1 MKLLKKINRN
11 YLLSSAVV
19 LLVGLAVFY
28 LLINRIAARE
38 ILEGLHASE
47 TRIVHELKENKNA
60 PNLYP
65 LIEVKMTEKTGP
77 GYVKDT
83 TIFDPVE
90 NENEVF
96 KELNT
101 FRQINGHHYHIII
114 RALVVEKK
122 DIVATL
128 FLSIGI
134 IFFLLIGSLFYI
146 NQRTFSHMWQPFYR
160 NLARLKSFSLKENLK
175 LHLETTGI
183 AEFDELND
191 VVSRLTEKV
200 VSDYEN
206 LKMFTQNASHE
217 LQTPLAVMLM
227 NLEEILQKDLPEE
240 DLKKI
245 YRTYETARRLSV
257 LNRNLILL
265 TKIDNGQF
273 TEEDVL
279 LNDMVQKKAETFRPL
294 AEKKHLRIEI
304 KTSGQCF
311 VHMHE
316 MLAETLVANLL
327 SNAIRHNVE
336 GGNIR
341 IVITADGFEI
351 CNTGDRETLPGK
363 EIFQRFVKKNSQ
375 GMGLGLAI
383 VKRICDR
390 HGMKIDYTFSRG
402 MHCFWVGKK

>member
-1 MKLLKKINRN
+1 MRLLKKINRN
-11 YLLSSAVV
+11 YLISSAVV
-19 LLVGLAVFY
+19 LFAGLAVFY
-28 LLINRIAARE
+28 VLINRIAARE

-47 TRIVHELKENKNA
+47 TRIVHELKKNKNA

-65 LIEVKMTEKTGP
+65 LIEVKMTEKTGS

-90 NENEVF
+90 KENEVF

-101 FRQINGHHYHIII
+101 FRKINGRNYHIII
-114 RALVVEKK
+114 RALMVEKR
-122 DIVATL
+122 DIVASL
-128 FLSIGI
+128 FVSIAI
-134 IFFLLIGSLFYI
+134 IFFLLIGTLYWI
-146 NQRTFSHMWQPFYR
+146 NKRTFSRIWKPFNR
-160 NLARLKSFSLKENLK
+160 NLALLKNFSLEKNENMALQK
-175 LHLETTGI
+175 TGI
-183 AEFDELND
+183 AEFDALND
-191 VVSRLTEKV
+191 VVTRLTEKV
-200 VSDYEN
+200 SSDYRS
-206 LKMFTQNASHE
+206 LKAFTENASHE
-217 LQTPLAVMLM
+217 IQTPLAVMLI
-227 NLEEILQKDLPEE
+227 NLEEILQQKLPE
-240 DLKKI
+240 DVLKKV
-245 YRTYETARRLSV
+245 YGTYETARRLSV

-273 TEEDVL
+273 AEEDVL
-279 LNDMVQKKAETFRPL
+279 LNNMVQKKAETFRPL

-304 KTSGQCF
+304 ETSGQCF

-341 IVITADGFEI
+341 IVITSDGFEI
-351 CNTGDRETLPGK
+351 CNTGDRESLPGK

-402 MHCFWVGKK
+402 MHCFRVGKK